1 MIKDSSAE
9 IGCWKLLIMA
19 DEMLVHLSGDVVLI
33 YAL

>member
-1 MIKDSSAE
+1 MIKYSSAG

-19 DEMLVHLSGDVVLI
+19 DEMLIQLLGGAVLI